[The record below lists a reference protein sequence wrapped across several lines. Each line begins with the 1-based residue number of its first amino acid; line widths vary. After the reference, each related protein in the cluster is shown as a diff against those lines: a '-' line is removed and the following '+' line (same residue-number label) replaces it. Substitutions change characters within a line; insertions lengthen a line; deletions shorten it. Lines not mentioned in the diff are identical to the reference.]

1 MFKANPLG
9 LTDGYKIGHQA
20 MLAPGTEYLYG
31 TWIPRSLKHAPEGV
45 DKILSAEQQLAW
57 MWLHDEFEEGFF
69 KQPIEVAKKFGRD
82 MSKYLGLPFNGNH
95 FEDLH
100 KLGYLPIKVKA
111 LPEGIETNPNIPH
124 QTFVNTVKGFAWLTL
139 YLETPVSGL
148 SWKGSTNATIA
159 MQYRRNATKWVMKTD
174 SDNAWFIDYAC
185 HDFAARGLD
194 PFTTIASGLAHAMS
208 FIGSDTLIVIDAA
221 RYFYGIPED
230 DVCIASVNASEHSVT
245 CTGIFYYRN
254 MLENGT
260 GQHLIDEY
268 YSYNVKATTS
278 TKEEPDLMA
287 IAEWANLREWLK
299 IFPTGILSVVS
310 DTFDLFRVITEI
322 LPRLKDQIMAREG
335 KLVIRPDSGDPVD
348 ITCGLNTRK
357 NLEFR
362 TEGFGMH
369 YLETDYE
376 GNSISEWQRTKE
388 SEVKG
393 VIELLWDIFGGT
405 TSKEGY
411 KVLDSHIG
419 SIYGDSI
426 NLKRQIAIYE
436 RLASKK
442 FAATNIV
449 LGVGS
454 YTYQLNTR
462 DTFGFAAKGAWFQAN
477 GNSYDIYKDPATDD
491 GTKKSL
497 RGFCQVFNNRPD
509 ALPHELKYDGKD
521 QIEVNTQC
529 TSEQED
535 GGLLQ
540 VIYENGKFYNQVTL
554 TTIRERINSVIHAEE
569 LAYSEQV

>member
-1 MFKANPLG
+1 MFRPNPLG

-31 TWIPRSLKHAPEGV
+31 TWIPRSLKHAPEGIN
-45 DKILSAEQQLAW
+45 KILSASQQLTW
-57 MWLHDEFEEGFF
+57 MWLHDEFEENFF

-82 MSKYLGLPFNGNH
+82 MSKYLNLPFNGKH

-100 KLGYLPIKVKA
+100 ELGYLPIRVKA

-124 QTFVNTVKGFAWLTL
+124 QTFINTVKGFAWLTL
-139 YLETPVSGL
+139 YLETPVSNL
-148 SWKGSTNATIA
+148 SWKGSTNASIA
-159 MQYRRNATKWVMKTD
+159 MQYRRVATEWVMKTD
-174 SDNAWFIDYAC
+174 SNNAWFIDYAC
-185 HDFAARGLD
+185 HDFSARGLD
-194 PFTTIASGLAHAMS
+194 PFTTITSGLAHAMS

-230 DVCIASVNASEHSVT
+230 EVCIASVNASEHSVT

-254 MLENGT
+254 ILESGM

-268 YSYNVKATTS
+268 YSYDIPATKS
-278 TKEEPDLMA
+278 TKENPDFMA

-299 IFPTGILSVVS
+299 IFPVGILSVVS

-322 LPRLKDQIMAREG
+322 LPRLKKEIMARDG

-348 ITCGLNTRK
+348 ITCGLNTNPNRIKVDERK
-357 NLEFR
+357 NNPDE
-362 TEGFGMH
+362 
-369 YLETDYE
+369 
-376 GNSISEWQRTKE
+376 
-388 SEVKG
+388 KG

-405 TSKEGY
+405 VSKEGF

-426 NLKRQIAIYE
+426 NLKRQTSIYQ
-436 RLASKK
+436 RLADKG
-442 FAATNIV
+442 FASTNIV
-449 LGVGS
+449 LGIGS

-462 DTFGFAAKGAWFQAN
+462 DTFGYAAKASWFQAD
-477 GNSYDIYKDPATDD
+477 GNPYDIYKDPATDD

-497 RGFCQVFNNRPD
+497 RGFCQVFNNRLD
-509 ALPHELKYDGKD
+509 ALPYELKYDGKD

-529 TSEQED
+529 TKEQED
-535 GGLLQ
+535 GGLLHT
-540 VIYENGKFYNQVTL
+540 IYEDGKFYNQVTL
-554 TTIRERINSVIHAEE
+554 TEIRERINKVIH
-569 LAYSEQV
+569 SEQSK

>member
-69 KQPIEVAKKFGRD
+69 KQPVEVAKKFGRD
-82 MSKYLGLPFNGNH
+82 MAKYLNLPFNSVH

-100 KLGYLPIKVKA
+100 KLGYLPIRVKA

-185 HDFAARGLD
+185 HDFASRGLD

-245 CTGIFYYRN
+245 CTGIFYYKN

-268 YSYNVKATTS
+268 YSYDVKATSS
-278 TKEEPDLMA
+278 TKEDPDFMA

-310 DTFDLFRVITEI
+310 DTFDLFRVIAEI

-348 ITCGLNTRK
+348 ITCGLNTRQ
-357 NLEFR
+357 NVEFR

-376 GNSISEWQRTKE
+376 GNSISDWKMTKE

-442 FAATNIV
+442 FASTNIV
-449 LGVGS
+449 LGIGS

-497 RGFCQVFNNRPD
+497 RGFCQVVNNRPD

-521 QIEVNTQC
+521 QLEVNTQC
-529 TSEQED
+529 TNEQEE

-554 TTIRERINSVIHAEE
+554 TTIRERINSVIHSEE
-569 LAYSEQV
+569 LSYFEQV

>member
-69 KQPIEVAKKFGRD
+69 KQPVEVAKKFGRD
-82 MSKYLGLPFNGNH
+82 MAKYLNLPFNGKH

-185 HDFAARGLD
+185 HDFASRGLD

-245 CTGIFYYRN
+245 CTGIFYYKN

-268 YSYNVKATTS
+268 YSYDVKATSS
-278 TKEEPDLMA
+278 TKEEPDFMA

-310 DTFDLFRVITEI
+310 DTFDLFRVIAEI

-348 ITCGLNTRK
+348 ITCGLNTRQ
-357 NLEFR
+357 NVEFR

-376 GNSISEWQRTKE
+376 GNSISDWKMTKE

-442 FAATNIV
+442 FASTNIV
-449 LGVGS
+449 LGIGS

-521 QIEVNTQC
+521 QLEVNTQC
-529 TSEQED
+529 TNEQED

-554 TTIRERINSVIHAEE
+554 TTIRERINSVIHSEE
-569 LAYSEQV
+569 LSYFEQV

>member
-1 MFKANPLG
+1 MFRPNPLG

-45 DKILSAEQQLAW
+45 EKILSAEQQLAW

-69 KQPIEVAKKFGRD
+69 KQPIEVAQKFGRD
-82 MSKYLGLPFNGNH
+82 MSKYLNLPFNGKH

-100 KLGYLPIKVKA
+100 ELGYLPIRVKA
-111 LPEGIETNPNIPH
+111 LPEGIETKPNIPH
-124 QTFVNTVKGFAWLTL
+124 QTFINTVKGFAWLTL

-230 DVCIASVNASEHSVT
+230 EVCIASVNASEHSVT

-254 MLENGT
+254 MLESGL

-268 YSYNVKATTS
+268 YSYNIKATTS
-278 TKEEPDLMA
+278 TKEEPDFMA

-322 LPRLKDQIMAREG
+322 LPRLKAQIMARDG

-348 ITCGLNTRK
+348 ITCGLNTRE
-357 NLEFR
+357 NVEFR
-362 TEGFGMH
+362 TEGFGIH
-369 YLETDYE
+369 YAESDSE
-376 GNSISEWQRTKE
+376 GKTISDWKRTST

-405 TSKEGY
+405 VSKEGY
-411 KVLDSHIG
+411 KVLDPHIG
-419 SIYGDSI
+419 AIYGDSI
-426 NLKRQIAIYE
+426 NLKRQVNIYK
-436 RLASKK
+436 RLASKG
-442 FAATNIV
+442 FASTNIV

-462 DTFGFAAKGAWFQAN
+462 DTFGFAAKASWFQAN
-477 GNSYDIYKDPATDD
+477 GNPYDIYKDPATDD

-509 ALPHELKYDGKD
+509 ALPYELKYDGKD

-529 TSEQED
+529 TKEQEE
-535 GGLLQ
+535 GGLLE

-554 TTIRERINSVIHAEE
+554 TTIRERISKVIHSE
-569 LAYSEQV
+569 LETLVEL

>member
-69 KQPIEVAKKFGRD
+69 KQPVEVAKKFGRD
-82 MSKYLGLPFNGNH
+82 MAKYLNLPFNSVH

-185 HDFAARGLD
+185 HDFASRGLD

-245 CTGIFYYRN
+245 CTGIFYYKN

-268 YSYNVKATTS
+268 YSYDVKATSS
-278 TKEEPDLMA
+278 TKEEPDFMA

-310 DTFDLFRVITEI
+310 DTFDLFRVIAEI

-348 ITCGLNTRK
+348 ITCGLNTRQ
-357 NLEFR
+357 NVEFR

-376 GNSISEWQRTKE
+376 GNSISDWKMTKE

-442 FAATNIV
+442 FASTNIV
-449 LGVGS
+449 LGIGS

-521 QIEVNTQC
+521 QLEVNTQC
-529 TSEQED
+529 TNEQED

-569 LAYSEQV
+569 LSYFEQV